1 MAYKPTKKS
10 DFDARLAL
18 LLPDYSHASPD
29 AQIID
34 LLQTN
39 APPTPIETKS
49 LSATL
54 SETPNRIAELDSLI
68 DSTASLLR
76 YLTNDGNQALENEA
90 NAKTI
95 LSPCCQL
102 PNELLI
108 DIFIRC
114 LSVRDQLDSPLDPG
128 AFHWTLSHVCRK
140 WREVAIGTPEIW

>member
-10 DFDARLAL
+10 DFDARLAR
-18 LLPDYSHASPD
+18 LLPDYSHAPPD
-29 AQIID
+29 PRIID

-49 LSATL
+49 LQATL

-68 DSTASLLR
+68 DSTASLLH
-76 YLTNDGNQALENEA
+76 YLTNDRNQALENKA
-90 NAKTI
+90 NAKMI
-95 LSPCCQL
+95 LSPCRRL
-102 PNELLI
+102 PNELLA

-114 LSVRDQLDSPLDPG
+114 LLVHGQLDSPLEPG